1 MERTRFFPRA
11 AGLVAL
17 PGLFGLCLTRMWAVL
32 GGHLP
37 GKVLALAAL
46 VLAVA
51 CIVVFLRFDLTGR
64 YFLPFGDWWKNLLVF
79 FPAFLLGGVLDTSYA
94 MFNGDGLL
102 VAVLPLRL
110 LCHMGSGIFFGM
122 VVLALVKAVRNW
134 GRPEKVD
141 GRVILALALFL
152 NILAAVYVAGS
163 ATVYIWD
170 TAGYWLNAR
179 TLAQAPLGLAQVRE
193 VLVSVIT
200 LDYNYLLAWPISLI
214 MRLMGTGR
222 YIFVLATVNLYLLPG
237 VWGLCIL
244 GRRAGRGGGAML
256 VLGLPMLAYTAL
268 VGFVDVAA
276 ASAAVW
282 AFVVYTDEKRPA
294 EARGVL
300 TGALLVLAFLLRRY
314 FFFFAISFGAA
325 ALLKKLLTDRGR
337 WADWVSMLFSAGAC
351 AVFFAQSFLVDKIF
365 RSNYGDTYSAYALG
379 LRSDVMLFCRYFGWV
394 LLFFTLVLGVA
405 MLLHNG
411 IARGD
416 AILALGQLVICFF
429 LFTRVQSHG
438 QQHLLLY
445 LPGLAALLVSGL
457 AELPDWGWRTPVTW
471 TLTAVLTVSPFLPR
485 VQPSSISEI
494 KFPNALPA
502 FSYRGPQRTD
512 LMELA
517 ALRSYMDGL
526 SADGEK
532 TAAVVASSLA
542 FNNNTYENLLISLG
556 IPEGDGTK
564 TKLLYMADVDK
575 RDGFAWNV
583 LSADYLIVTDP
594 VQTHLGE
601 ENQEIVALLAHDLLD
616 GTGPGA
622 AFQPLKVRFNLDG
635 GIKVYIYERTRDVT
649 KEEYRSVSE
658 RLIEKYPDYA
668 WLYQVPEEL
677 LK

>member
-11 AGLVAL
+11 AGLAAL

-37 GKVLALAAL
+37 GKVLAPAAL
-46 VLAVA
+46 VLAAA
-51 CIVVFLRFDLTGR
+51 CIFVFLRFDLTGR

-102 VAVLPLRL
+102 VAALPFRL

-122 VVLALVKAVRNW
+122 VVLALVRAVRNW

-152 NILAAVYVAGS
+152 NVLAAVYVAGS

-200 LDYNYLLAWPISLI
+200 LDYNYLLAWPISLV

-237 VWGLCIL
+237 VWGLCVL
-244 GRRAGRGGGAML
+244 GRRVGRGGGAML

-282 AFVVYTDEKRPA
+282 AYVVYTDEKRPA

-300 TGALLVLAFLLRRY
+300 TGALLVITFLLRRY
-314 FFFFAISFGAA
+314 FFFFAVSFGAA

-337 WADWVSMLFSAGAC
+337 WADWVGMLFSAGAC
-351 AVFFAQSFLVDKIF
+351 GIFFAQSFLVDKIL

-379 LRSDVMLFCRYFGWV
+379 LRSDVLLFCRYFGWV

-405 MLLHNG
+405 MLLHKG

-416 AILALGQLVICFF
+416 AVLALGQLVICFF

-445 LPGLAALLVSGL
+445 LPGLAALLSAGL
-457 AELPDWGWRTPVTW
+457 SELPDWGWRTPVTW
-471 TLTAVLTVSPFLPR
+471 TLTAVLTASPFLPR
-485 VQPSSISEI
+485 TQPASISEI
-494 KFPNALPA
+494 KIPNALPA

-526 SADGEK
+526 SEEGEK
-532 TAAVVASSLA
+532 TTAVVASSLV

-556 IPEGDGTK
+556 IPEGDTPK

-622 AFQPLKVRFNLDG
+622 AFRPLKVRFSLEG
-635 GIKVYIYERTRDVT
+635 GIKVYVYERTRGVT
-649 KEEYRSVSE
+649 AEEYRSVSE

-668 WLYQVPEEL
+668 WLYRVPEEL

>member
-11 AGLVAL
+11 AGLAAL

-37 GKVLALAAL
+37 GKVLAPAAL
-46 VLAVA
+46 VLAAA
-51 CIVVFLRFDLTGR
+51 CIFVFLRFDLTGR

-102 VAVLPLRL
+102 VAALPLRL

-122 VVLALVKAVRNW
+122 VVLALVKAARNW

-170 TAGYWLNAR
+170 TAGYWLSAR

-237 VWGLCIL
+237 VWGLCVL

-337 WADWVSMLFSAGAC
+337 WADWVSMLFSSGVC

-394 LLFFTLVLGVA
+394 LLFFTLVLGLA
-405 MLLHNG
+405 MLLQKG
-411 IARGD
+411 AARGD

-445 LPGLAALLVSGL
+445 LPGLVALLVSGL

-542 FNNNTYENLLISLG
+542 FNNNTYENLLISLD
-556 IPEGDGTK
+556 IPEGDGPM

-601 ENQEIVALLAHDLLD
+601 ENQEILALLAHDLLD

-668 WLYQVPEEL
+668 WLYRLPEEL